1 MEKLRS
7 LGRIEDVTPE
17 VARRE
22 FLAWMGASSLWALT
36 GGNIN
41 VSFSTKTGGL
51 SKPELAK
58 NIFDLAKAAERK
70 MGHEPFAYLEGGADD
85 QLTVQANMEAYKEIE
100 IRARRLVYVRNI
112 DTSLNLFGKRLST
125 PILLAPVG
133 LQAFFHPEGELASS
147 KAAAKLDHQFVVSSV
162 SNFSVGEIAKAC
174 GQEVWF
180 QLYPTPDRR
189 ITRGLLERAEAAGC
203 TGMFLTVDTP
213 VLGNREKHSD
223 TLNRLL
229 EGGELALGNY
239 EGLREDEPIDDP
251 SMSWDMIQWL
261 RDHTDMRIVLKGI
274 VTRED
279 AELAI
284 QYGVDGVVVSNHG
297 GRQLDMAMSAIET
310 VPEIVAATK
319 GQAEVY
325 VDSGV
330 RRGSDVIKALALG
343 AKAVAIGR
351 PLFWGLAVNGSD
363 GVHGVLELLREEVD
377 RCMAFCGQSDVNALE
392 PGLIN
397 IPYGWGAGTTA
408 P

>member
-7 LGRIEDVTPE
+7 LSRIEDVTPE

-36 GGNIN
+36 GCNIN

-58 NIFDLAKAAERK
+58 NIFDLAKAAEHK

-100 IRARRLVYVRNI
+100 IRARHLVDVRNI

-125 PILLAPVG
+125 PILLSPVG
-133 LQAFFHPEGELASS
+133 LQAFFHPEGELASA

-203 TGMFLTVDTP
+203 TVMLLTVDTP

-229 EGGELALGNY
+229 EGGELTLGNY

-251 SMSWDMIQWL
+251 SMTWDMIQWL

-297 GRQLDMAMSAIET
+297 GRQLESNRATIDCLPEVMET
-310 VPEIVAATK
+310 AADRIPVLID
-319 GQAEVY
+319 G
-325 VDSGV
+325 GI
-330 RRGSDVIKALALG
+330 RRGTDVFKALALG
-343 AKAVAIGR
+343 ADAICIGR
-351 PLFWGLAVNGSD
+351 PYCYGLGAFGQE
-363 GVHGVLELLREEVD
+363 GVEKTLTLLQAELIRAMQL
-377 RCMAFCGQSDVNALE
+377 S
-392 PGLIN
+392 
-397 IPYGWGAGTTA
+397 GTTSLPKITGDFVA
-408 P
+408 